1 MLVQWKGDMRA
12 DNTDE
17 RSLSE
22 LVSELVD
29 EIGLLMRKEFELVA
43 TELTASA
50 RAAATQAFRVAI
62 GAVLVHAGLLVVLAT
77 AVLVLVKLG
86 LEPWL
91 GALIVAAATL
101 ALGSLLITLGIRRM
115 RKTQLVPARTI
126 QTLKEGLT

>member
-1 MLVQWKGDMRA
+1 MRA
-12 DNTDE
+12 DNTDH

-29 EIGLLMRKEFELVA
+29 EIGLLMRKEFELAA

-50 RAAATQAFRVAI
+50 RTAAAQAVRVAI
-62 GAVLVHAGLLVVLAT
+62 GAVLIHAGLLVVLAT
-77 AVLVLVKLG
+77 AVLGLVRLG

-101 ALGSLLITLGIRRM
+101 VLGSLLITFGIRRM

>member
-1 MLVQWKGDMRA
+1 MRA
-12 DNTDE
+12 DNTDD

-29 EIGLLMRKEFELVA
+29 EIGLLMRKEFELAA

-50 RAAATQAFRVAI
+50 RTAAAQAVRVAI

-77 AVLVLVKLG
+77 AVLVLVRLG

-91 GALIVAAATL
+91 SALIVAAATL
-101 ALGSLLITLGIRRM
+101 VLGSLLITLGIRRM

>member
-1 MLVQWKGDMRA
+1 MRA
-12 DNTDE
+12 DNTDD

-22 LVSELVD
+22 LVSKLVD
-29 EIGLLMRKEFELVA
+29 EIGLLMRKEFELAA

-50 RAAATQAFRVAI
+50 RTAATQAVRMAI

-77 AVLVLVKLG
+77 AVLVLVRLG

-101 ALGSLLITLGIRRM
+101 VLGALLITLGIRRM

>member
-1 MLVQWKGDMRA
+1 MRA
-12 DNTDE
+12 DNTDD

-29 EIGLLMRKEFELVA
+29 EIGLLMRKEFELAA

-50 RAAATQAFRVAI
+50 RTAAAQAVRVAI

-77 AVLVLVKLG
+77 AVLVLVRLG

-91 GALIVAAATL
+91 SALIVAAATL
-101 ALGSLLITLGIRRM
+101 VLGSLLITFGIRRM

>member
-1 MLVQWKGDMRA
+1 MRA
-12 DNTDE
+12 DNTDD

-29 EIGLLMRKEFELVA
+29 EIGLLMRKEFELAA

-50 RAAATQAFRVAI
+50 RTAAAQAVRVAI
-62 GAVLVHAGLLVVLAT
+62 GAVLIHAGLLVVLAT
-77 AVLVLVKLG
+77 AVLVLVRLG

-101 ALGSLLITLGIRRM
+101 VLGSLLITFGIRRM

>member
-1 MLVQWKGDMRA
+1 MRA
-12 DNTDE
+12 DNADD

-29 EIGLLMRKEFELVA
+29 EIGLLMRKEFELAA

-50 RAAATQAFRVAI
+50 RAAATQAVRVAI
-62 GAVLVHAGLLVVLAT
+62 GVVLVHAGLLVVLAT
-77 AVLVLVKLG
+77 SVLVLVKLG

-91 GALIVAAATL
+91 GALIVAVATL
-101 ALGSLLITLGIRRM
+101 VLGALLVTLGIRRM
-115 RKTQLVPARTI
+115 RKTQLVPTRTI